1 MTPPEQ
7 MTPERTAPGH
17 AAPIDHE
24 HPPHAGYAA
33 RLEKRMPGRGKWRVL
48 SAFAAVAFLVVA
60 VVLGVKAFTGDDT
73 GKSGQ
78 LEVSGSDSFK
88 LKYPNRWQPLSG
100 EELEALPGRPLAV
113 LRRKDGEGFVV
124 VRRESRAPGDFKAFS
139 TDLTRALDKR
149 VPDFQRQSARTI
161 RVGAGKAFFYSYI
174 RRRKGTVHTV
184 VIVPAGER
192 SYAINTISPG
202 GAEDVAREVA
212 RIILSFDV

>member
-1 MTPPEQ
+1 MRPVDQ
-7 MTPERTAPGH
+7 MTPERTVPGH
-17 AAPIDHE
+17 AERVDHE
-24 HPPHAGYAA
+24 HPPHPGYAA
-33 RLEKRMPGRGKWRVL
+33 RLEKRMPGSRKWRVL
-48 SAFAAVAFLVVA
+48 SAVAAVAFF
-60 VVLGVKAFTGDDT
+60 VLAIVFGVKAFTGDDG
-73 GKSGQ
+73 GKPGQ

-88 LKYPNRWQPLSG
+88 LNYPNRWQPLSG

-113 LRRKDGEGFVV
+113 IRRKDGEGFVV
-124 VRRESRAPGDFKAFS
+124 VRRESRAPRDFQAFS

-161 RVGAGKAFFYSYI
+161 RVRAGSAFFYSYI

>member
-1 MTPPEQ
+1 
-7 MTPERTAPGH
+7 
-17 AAPIDHE
+17 
-24 HPPHAGYAA
+24 
-33 RLEKRMPGRGKWRVL
+33 MPGRGKWRVL
-48 SAFAAVAFLVVA
+48 SALAAVAFLVLA
-60 VVLGVKAFTGDDT
+60 VVLGVKAFTEDDA

-88 LKYPNRWQPLSG
+88 LNFPKRWQPLSG

-113 LRRKDGEGFVV
+113 LRRKDGEGFIV
-124 VRRESRAPGDFKAFS
+124 VRRENRAPTEFKAFS

-161 RVGAGKAFFYSYI
+161 RVRAGNAFFYSYV

-184 VIVPAGER
+184 VIVPAGTR